1 MSYPPQGHPQQPHD
15 GPPPGYSPPPASPPP
30 GYAGPQ
36 GSPPLGYAGP
46 QGVPPSGYGG
56 PQGGGP
62 HGGPPYGYEGGP
74 GGPPPR
80 RTGLIAVIGGVL
92 AVVIVAVVLVVVIA
106 QSNDDGEASGPD
118 ATRTEPGQS
127 SPESTSAPAN
137 AEAAVLAVGKAYAA
151 AVNRS
156 DKQAATD
163 LRCEKTSPC
172 AMYEAGAGQAQYQV
186 GKVEILNPT
195 TATVGMIT
203 VGASGREIPLPF
215 SLQDTWCVAV

>member
-1 MSYPPQGHPQQPHD
+1 MSYPPQGHPQQPHNA
-15 GPPPGYSPPPASPPP
+15 PPPGYSTPPAGPPP

-36 GSPPLGYAGP
+36 GP
-46 QGVPPSGYGG
+46 
-56 PQGGGP
+56 
-62 HGGPPYGYEGGP
+62 PPYGYGGGS

-92 AVVIVAVVLVVVIA
+92 AVVIAAVVIVVVIA
-106 QSNDDGEASGPD
+106 QGNDDGESSGPD

-127 SPESTSAPAN
+127 STESTSPSASAPAN

-156 DKQAATD
+156 DKQAATN
-163 LRCEKTSPC
+163 LMCEKTSPG
-172 AMYEAGAGQAQYQV
+172 AMYEAGAGEAQYQV
-186 GKVEILNPT
+186 GEVEILNPT

-203 VGASGREIPLPF
+203 VGASGRAIPLPF
-215 SLQDTWCVAV
+215 SLKDTWCVAV